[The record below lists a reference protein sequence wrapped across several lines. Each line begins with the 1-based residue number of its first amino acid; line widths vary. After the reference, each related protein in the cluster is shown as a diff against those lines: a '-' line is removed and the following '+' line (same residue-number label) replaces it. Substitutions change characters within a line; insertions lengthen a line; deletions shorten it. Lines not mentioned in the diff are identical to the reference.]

1 MKKMTLR
8 WKVTLWYAGMLLLL
22 VVLLFGFLLT
32 TSDRMIRSESS
43 SALEDEVWDFLEE
56 VDVVDGKL
64 HLKENIRFYENGVV
78 FSLYDGQGK
87 LIAGSVPSE
96 FPENTMLKAYT
107 VQKFRNTLGEWTGY
121 DAAIPDGTG
130 GYYWVRGVYG
140 SDTLTT
146 VEQTFQR
153 LLLIACPLLIL
164 VALVVGYM
172 ITRRALQPIQD
183 IRRTADEIGSGSD
196 LSLRIPAE
204 RTQGE
209 VRQLADTFNHMFGRL
224 EQSFEKERQFTS
236 DASHELRTPLAVI
249 RSQAEYALLPDT
261 EPEELREGM
270 EVIHSQAERMS
281 ELLSRLLLLARA
293 DNGREQLKKEP
304 VDLSALAQQALEMVR
319 TKAEN
324 RGMALQSVIE
334 PGLIVIGDSASLIRA
349 FQNLLENAVQYGR
362 DGGYVRLSLSGDGE
376 QIICK
381 VEDNGIGIAPEHLDK
396 IWDRFYRVDT
406 VRGAADG
413 NSGLGL
419 SIVRWIVE
427 EHGGTITVE
436 SEPGMGSCFS
446 VRLPEN

>member
-87 LIAGSVPSE
+87 LIAGSVPSG

-107 VQKFRNTLGEWTGY
+107 VQEFRNTLGEWTGY

-172 ITRRALQPIQD
+172 ITRRALQPIED
-183 IRRTADEIGSGSD
+183 IRRTADKIGSGSD

-270 EVIHSQAERMS
+270 EVIHSQAEQMS

-334 PGLIVIGDSASLIRA
+334 PGLTVIGDSASLMRA